1 MRMIEAVRAIDVTS
15 MHCGGT
21 IACIHEPGNAGELRK
36 LIMELEDFLILGGG
50 TNTIFE
56 DTIITRPVIRLGREF
71 GFIEPTE
78 DGIRAGASV
87 PMKRLLSFCIQN
99 GLSGIEF
106 MAGIPGQLGGA
117 LSMNAGTPE
126 KGILDAVSNLE
137 VVDRSGTR
145 SMSTKEL
152 TYGYRTSG
160 IGGKTV
166 ITAADFRLEQSTREA
181 VRLAVLP
188 YLARRRNQ
196 PHGYSSGS
204 IFRNP
209 PQQAAGYLIDQAGLK
224 GLRVGGAK
232 ISEVHANFIIND
244 RCATTADIKDLICQV
259 KDRVRKRF
267 GIELREEVKI
277 IGQ

>member
-1 MRMIEAVRAIDVTS
+1 MRMIEAVHAAEVTS

-21 IACIHEPGNAGELRK
+21 ISIIYEPGNTDELRE
-36 LIMELEDFLILGGG
+36 LIMRLDDFHILGGG

-56 DTIITRPVIRLGREF
+56 DITITRPVIRLGREF
-71 GFIEPTE
+71 SFMEPIEG
-78 DGIRAGASV
+78 GIRAGASV
-87 PMKRLLSFCIQN
+87 PMKRLLSFCIKN

-117 LSMNAGTPE
+117 LSMNAGTPRQ
-126 KGILDAVSNLE
+126 GILDTVSDLE
-137 VVDRSGTR
+137 VVDRSGIRVMGT
-145 SMSTKEL
+145 SEL
-152 TYGYRTSG
+152 RYGYRTSG
-160 IGGKTV
+160 IGEKTV
-166 ITAADFRLEQSTREA
+166 ITAATIRLEQSTREA
-181 VRLAVLP
+181 VRQAVLAH
-188 YLARRRNQ
+188 LDQRRNQ

-232 ISEVHANFIIND
+232 ISEIHANFIIND
-244 RCATTADIKDLICQV
+244 RRATTADIKDLICRV
-259 KDRVRKRF
+259 KDRVKDRF